1 MIIGL
6 DFQYEENDCMNYAGR
21 DIAPIRVLL
30 IDSHWIVLLG
40 LENLINSQRPRMEVV
55 GKFSACSDVFPQ
67 LQKLSP
73 DVILLALNFGDENGI
88 TDVSRLIAES
98 KANVLIFTGLP
109 DPSVFDSAMLAGAK
123 GVLQKQ
129 CRGETILRA
138 IEKVQEGQLW
148 LNHASIS
155 RLIVGLSHQQP
166 LENAAPKQGKVA
178 TLTVREKMIVAALA
192 DNAGASCKILARM
205 LNISESTLRNH
216 LSSIY
221 EKLGVTNR
229 SGLLQ
234 YAYQQGWK
242 RDAAATDYLLVEAP
256 ATKAHP
262 VQRQG

>member
-1 MIIGL
+1 
-6 DFQYEENDCMNYAGR
+6 MNR
-21 DIAPIRVLL
+21 PDKDIAPIRVLL
-30 IDSHWIVLLG
+30 IDSHWIVLFG
-40 LENLINSQRPRMEVV
+40 LEYLINSQRPRMEVV

-88 TDVSRLIAES
+88 ADVSRLVAAS
-98 KANVLIFTGLP
+98 KANILIFTGLP
-109 DPSVFDSAMLAGAK
+109 DPSVFDSAMLSGAK

-138 IEKVQEGQLW
+138 IEKVQEGQFW
-148 LNHASIS
+148 LNHASIG
-155 RLIVGLSHQQP
+155 RLIVGLGHYQP
-166 LENAAPKQGKVA
+166 LDNVAPKQGKVV
-178 TLTVREKMIVAALA
+178 TLTTRERMIAVAMA

-221 EKLGVTNR
+221 EKLGVSNK

-234 YAYQQGWK
+234 YAYQQGWN
-242 RDAAATDYLLVEAP
+242 RDAAATAYLLEEAP